1 MKYRRVTHEDRL
13 LIKAYLDSGLNLSE
27 IGIKLGFD
35 RSTISRELRRNKG
48 GRGYRVKQAQC
59 FADMRQ
65 KYRQLP
71 RRMTTA
77 MKAVIDEKLKLRWS
91 PEQIS
96 NRLKLEDKPSVSAET
111 IYRYIYAD
119 TQSGGQLWRCLRRS
133 RRRRKSRFPKENRR
147 GVIQNARPI
156 SSRPEAANERKS
168 VGHWERDTMLGKDR
182 KTAILV
188 CTNRKTRFNRFTKLN
203 RRKAVEVT
211 TKTTQALLELPV
223 RSITNDRGQEFND
236 SQALEA
242 KVGVKVYFC
251 DPYSSY
257 QRGTNEN
264 RIGILRDYL
273 PKKTDLNNLSWK
285 YLKKIEFEINNR
297 PMKCLDWRTPHEAIS
312 GKRCTAFV

>member
-1 MKYRRVTHEDRL
+1 MKYRRVTNKDRL
-13 LIKAYLDSGLNLSE
+13 LIKAYLDSGLNRTE

-35 RSTISRELRRNKG
+35 RSTISRELKRNRG
-48 GRGYRVKQAQC
+48 GRGYRVKQAQW

-65 KYRQLP
+65 KYRHLP
-71 RRMTTA
+71 RKMTTV

-111 IYRYIYAD
+111 IYRYIYVD

-133 RRRRKSRFPKENRR
+133 RRRRKPRFPKENRR

-156 SSRPEAANERKS
+156 SSRPKSANERKS

-188 CTNRKTRFNRFTKLN
+188 CTDRKTRFNRFTKLN

>member
-1 MKYRRVTHEDRL
+1 MKYRRVTNKDRL
-13 LIKAYLDSGLNLSE
+13 LIKAYLDSGLNRTE

-35 RSTISRELRRNKG
+35 RSTISRELKRNRG
-48 GRGYRVKQAQC
+48 GRGYRVKQAQW

-65 KYRQLP
+65 KYRHLP
-71 RRMTTA
+71 RKMTTV

-111 IYRYIYAD
+111 IYRYIYVD

-133 RRRRKSRFPKENRR
+133 RRRRKPRFPKENRR

-156 SSRPEAANERKS
+156 SSRPKSANERKS

-188 CTNRKTRFNRFTKLN
+188 CTDRKTRFNRFTKLN

-211 TKTTQALLELPV
+211 TKTTQALLGLPV

-285 YLKKIEFEINNR
+285 YLKKVHR
-297 PMKCLDWRTPHEAIS
+297 RTYPS
-312 GKRCTAFV
+312 

>member
-1 MKYRRVTHEDRL
+1 MKYRRVTNKDRL
-13 LIKAYLDSGLNLSE
+13 LIKAYLDSGLNRSE

-35 RSTISRELRRNKG
+35 RSTISRELQRNKG
-48 GRGYRVKQAQC
+48 GRGYRVKQAQW

-65 KYRQLP
+65 KYRQTP
-71 RRMTTA
+71 RRMTTV

-133 RRRRKSRFPKENRR
+133 RRRRKPRFPKENRR

-156 SSRPEAANERKS
+156 SSRPKAANERKL

-188 CTNRKTRFNRFTKLN
+188 CTDRKTRFNRFTKLN

-211 TKTTQALLELPV
+211 TKTTQALLGLPV

-264 RIGILRDYL
+264 RIGILRNYL
-273 PKKTDLNNLSWK
+273 PKRTDLNNLSWK